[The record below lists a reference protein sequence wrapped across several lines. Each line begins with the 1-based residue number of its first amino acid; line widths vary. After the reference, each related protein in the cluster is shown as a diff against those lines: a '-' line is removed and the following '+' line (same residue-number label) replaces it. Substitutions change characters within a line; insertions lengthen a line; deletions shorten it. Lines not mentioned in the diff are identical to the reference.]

1 MLVGLNAPDDAVVYQ
16 LSAERALIATTDFF
30 TPIVDDPYTFGAIAA
45 TNAMSDVYAMGGE
58 VLFALN
64 IAAFPE
70 SLPAEVMAQI
80 LLGGAEKVRS
90 AGSLI
95 VGGHTIKNP
104 EPVYGLA
111 VIGEAHPDRI
121 FRKTGAQVG
130 DVLVLTKPLGTGLIS
145 TALKREQA
153 DADDVETAVASMLT
167 LNRHAM
173 RAGQAAGVRCA
184 TDITGFGLLGHASE
198 MAEGS
203 AGALQISLAALPL
216 LPGARRYAE
225 ARMAPGGT
233 HSNRRYFSLRVQ
245 APPDLSQA
253 DEALLYDP
261 QTSGGLLLAVPP
273 AQRDVFYETCAQLGQ
288 LAWEI
293 GRVVEGHG
301 VQVVA

>member
-45 TNAMSDVYAMGGE
+45 ANAMSDVYAMGGE

-70 SLPAEVMAQI
+70 SLPAEVIAQI

-111 VIGEAHPDRI
+111 VIGEAHPERI

-130 DVLVLTKPLGTGLIS
+130 DVLALTKPLGTGLIS

-153 DADDVETAVASMLT
+153 DANEVETAVASMLT

-173 RAGQAAGVRCA
+173 RAGQAADVRCA

-225 ARMAPGGT
+225 AGMAPGGT

-245 APPDLSQA
+245 SPPELSNA

-261 QTSGGLLLAVPP
+261 QTSGGLLLAVPS
-273 AQRDVFYETCAQLGQ
+273 AQRSIFYATCAQLGQ

-301 VQVVA
+301 VQVTE